1 MIERWTWKQA
11 KSVGDLRACAF
22 AAEPEFRSVACTHD
36 MCKCRFQHLKK
47 YPPAVVLS
55 AIGGCVVVV
64 RSMVLMDPPRL
75 WIPSMPCVQE
85 SQASDLGCFGDCF
98 LGDSGS

>member
-11 KSVGDLRACAF
+11 KSVGGLRACAF
-22 AAEPEFRSVACTHD
+22 AAEPEFRSVECTHD
-36 MCKCRFQHLKK
+36 MCKCTFQHRKK
-47 YPPAVVLS
+47 YPPVVVLC

-64 RSMVLMDPPRL
+64 RSMVLMALPPW

-85 SQASDLGCFGDCF
+85 SQASDLGRFGDCF